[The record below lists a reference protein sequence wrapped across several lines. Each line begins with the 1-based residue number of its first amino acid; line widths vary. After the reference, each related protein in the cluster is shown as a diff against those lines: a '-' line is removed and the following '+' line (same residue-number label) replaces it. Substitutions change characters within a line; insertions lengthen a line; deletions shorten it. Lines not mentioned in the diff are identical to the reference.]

1 MDIATLAKDL
11 AVFLVPFLPYLVK
24 AGEKAFEKTGEQI
37 GEKLIP
43 DLGKETWERAQ
54 ALWSRLHPKVETRPA
69 LQEATKDVALKPDD
83 DAVASLRLQLRKLL
97 MEDTTLAEELSRM
110 MGDAERDGIIQ
121 NVLQRGKY
129 NINIGKA
136 DHIGIGDKQ
145 Q

>member
-1 MDIATLAKDL
+1 
-11 AVFLVPFLPYLVK
+11 
-24 AGEKAFEKTGEQI
+24 
-37 GEKLIP
+37 
-43 DLGKETWERAQ
+43 
-54 ALWSRLHPKVETRPA
+54 LHPKVETRPA